1 MGGLAMGKYNV
12 QKKQVLDC
20 IMALVEQGFVQGT
33 GGNVSLLLQ
42 GGSAVAVTPSQRE
55 YATMTPD
62 DICVVDLDL
71 RPLEEAGAAP
81 SMETAMHLAIYRS
94 RPDAGA
100 IVHTHQIF
108 ASVFSLINE
117 PIPALFDEVAGAI
130 GPKVEIV
137 PYALSGSKELVDNVV
152 SKLGNRAN
160 CYILQNHGA
169 LSLGRDLDHAR
180 RNAELLEKAAQVYY
194 YALATGRAVSVLPQE
209 VQDLMSLI
217 IVDRQDEEIKRR
229 R

>member
-1 MGGLAMGKYNV
+1 MGKYDA

-20 IMALVEQGFVQGT
+20 MMSLVSQGFVQVT
-33 GGNVSLLLQ
+33 GGNVSLLLE
-42 GGSAVAVTPSQRE
+42 GGTALAVTPSQRE
-55 YATMTPD
+55 YATMTLD

-71 RPLEEAGAAP
+71 KPLEDNGAAP
-81 SMETAMHLAIYRS
+81 SMETSMHLAIYRS
-94 RPDAGA
+94 RRDVGA
-100 IVHTHQIF
+100 VVHTHQIF
-108 ASVFSLINE
+108 ASVFSLISE

-137 PYALSGSKELVDNVV
+137 PYALSGSKELVDNVIA
-152 SKLGNRAN
+152 KLDNRAN

-194 YALATGRAVSVLPQE
+194 YALSTGREVSVLPQGIQE
-209 VQDLMSLI
+209 LMALI
-217 IVDRQDEEIKRR
+217 VSGRQDEEIKRR
-229 R
+229 RGDTG

>member
-1 MGGLAMGKYNV
+1 MGKYNS

-20 IMALVEQGFVQGT
+20 IMSLVAKGFVQGT
-33 GGNVSLLLQ
+33 GGNVSLLLED
-42 GGSAVAVTPSQRE
+42 GSAVAITPTQRE

-62 DICVVDLDL
+62 DICIVDFDL
-71 RPLEEAGAAP
+71 NPLEESGTAP

-94 RPDAGA
+94 RPDVGA
-100 IVHTHQIF
+100 VVHTHQIF
-108 ASVFSLINE
+108 ASVFSLISE
-117 PIPALFDEVAGAI
+117 PIPALFDEVSGAI

-137 PYALSGSKELVDNVV
+137 PYALSGSKELADNVV
-152 SKLGNRAN
+152 SKLGNRTN

-169 LSLGRDLDHAR
+169 LSLGRDLNHAA

-194 YALATGRAVSVLPQE
+194 YALTTGRTVSVLPQN

-217 IVDRQDEEIKRR
+217 VTGRQDEEIKRR
-229 R
+229 RG